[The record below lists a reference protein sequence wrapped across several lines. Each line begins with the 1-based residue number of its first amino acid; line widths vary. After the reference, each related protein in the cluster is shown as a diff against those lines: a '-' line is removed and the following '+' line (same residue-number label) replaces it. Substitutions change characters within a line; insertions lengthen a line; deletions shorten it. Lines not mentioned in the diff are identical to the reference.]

1 MAALTKTT
9 WSKLEPSLRIELE
22 GVMAANGD
30 SWVSEY
36 QDAMAWWLLLML
48 ASVGGLIGLVVEFG
62 SEASETLSLAAQAP
76 SLIPSLLLQP
86 HWLGLVA
93 CLVISSWTGVT
104 WARNHNRRG
113 LALTRAAIVVVR
125 GATLKLLPLPELAS
139 ASSRTLGA
147 VGKRFTVLTLK
158 TKAGETIEF
167 NTRGTWAAAVT
178 NALGSSVR

>member
-9 WSKLEPSLRIELE
+9 WSKLEPSLRSELE
-22 GVMAANGD
+22 AVMAANGEA
-30 SWVSEY
+30 WVSEY

-62 SEASETLSLAAQAP
+62 SEAQETFSLAAQEP
-76 SLIPSLLLQP
+76 SLIPTLFLQA

-93 CLVISSWTGVT
+93 CLVIASWTGLT

-125 GATLKLLPLPELAS
+125 GATLKLLPLSELAS

-147 VGKRFTVLTLK
+147 VGKRFTVLTLT

-167 NTRGTWAAAVT
+167 NSRGSWAAAVT
-178 NALGSSVR
+178 RALGPSVR

>member
-9 WSKLEPSLRIELE
+9 WSKLEPSLRQELE
-22 GVMAANGD
+22 AVMAANRD
-30 SWVSEY
+30 TWVSEY
-36 QDAMAWWLLLML
+36 HDAMAWWLLLML

-62 SEASETLSLAAQAP
+62 NEATETLSLAAQAP

-86 HWLGLVA
+86 HWLGLVT
-93 CLVISSWTGVT
+93 CLVIAVWTGVT

-125 GATLKLLPLPELAS
+125 GATLKLLPLSELAS
-139 ASSRTLGA
+139 ASSRTIGA

-158 TKAGETIEF
+158 TKADQTIEF

-178 NALGSSVR
+178 RALESTR